1 MFVEQ
6 TNIQTKQ
13 DKAHVRIICSGLE
26 ESVVVRAEL
35 YERVSDLFN
44 IQVIIRTKQ
53 QIDTSKLIT
62 KNACLVLHSP
72 EKSEKYF
79 SGLISSASI
88 ENVPSS
94 DTNDVRANNILCLT
108 IVPTIFKLSLTKK
121 YRIFQELSVTEI
133 IEKILKEN
141 GISNIKKNVTS
152 NGQTKRI
159 FCVQYGESDLHFI
172 SRLMEEEGIFY
183 FFIHEKN
190 KDIFCFSDNSSGGKK
205 IFPKLVVQKHF
216 HKQYTDINAVY
227 NISMKENVCIKSI
240 QAISFNEDK
249 FTTISGT
256 ANDSNPIYKI
266 GKLELYSSPFDNAN
280 LGNSISKNALECEN
294 SMSKFLNC
302 QSTCVNVYTGGIC
315 SIQESAITEQNG
327 DFFIIEIKHLINQI
341 TNDTN
346 LPFYENKMFLI
357 PSSIPF
363 RPKQKHFKNKIYG
376 TQTATVTG
384 ASGEEI
390 FCDEKGRVKVKF
402 HWDTRAEENEKSS
415 CWIRVIQSWAGKNFG
430 GLITPRV
437 GMEVLV
443 NFIDGDP
450 DQPIIVGCVYNG
462 VNTPPSNYPKEKKTA
477 STFYTDS
484 SKGSEGFNEL
494 RFDDAKDEEE
504 IFIHAQKDLN
514 KVIENSVTETLNKG
528 SKTVTL
534 ESQDDKVEHIIL
546 IKNGDYKTTIKEGNM
561 SIILN
566 KGNQEFLLTEGD
578 QIISLTKG
586 NQSITLTEGNQTITL
601 NKGNVKVD
609 VKGDIS
615 ITAENINID
624 ASKNININAKGA
636 INVSTKDSATFK
648 TAQDFVINS
657 SMKANIT
664 AKMDVNIESK
674 MNITEK
680 GLNINRTANIGITD
694 KANAKFAIESTA
706 TLTIKGNAMADINGG
721 GMLKLAGGIVK
732 LN

>member
-1 MFVEQ
+1 MLVEW
-6 TNIQTKQ
+6 TGIQTKQ
-13 DKAHVRIICSGLE
+13 DKAHVKIICSGLE
-26 ESVVVRAEL
+26 ESVVIRAEL

-53 QIDTSKLIT
+53 QIDTSKLVN
-62 KNACLVLHSP
+62 KNTCLVLLSP
-72 EKSEKYF
+72 DKSERYF
-79 SGLISSASI
+79 SGIVSSASI
-88 ENVPSS
+88 ENVPST

-108 IVPTIFKLSLTKK
+108 IVPTIFRLSLTKK
-121 YRIFQELSVTEI
+121 YRIFQELSAVDI

-141 GISNIKKNVTS
+141 SISNIKKNVTS

-183 FFIHEKN
+183 YFIHEKN
-190 KDIFCFSDNSSGGKK
+190 KDIFCFADNSSGGKK
-205 IFPKLVVQKHF
+205 ISPKLVVQKHF
-216 HKQYTDINAVY
+216 HEQYTDMNAVY
-227 NISMKENVCIKSI
+227 NISMRENVGIKSI
-240 QAISFNEDK
+240 QTISFNEDK
-249 FTTISGT
+249 FVTIAGKAS
-256 ANDSNPIYKI
+256 DSNPTYKI
-266 GKLELYSSPFDNAN
+266 GEFELYSPPFENTN
-280 LGNSISKNALECEN
+280 SGNTISKNALESEN
-294 SMSKFLNC
+294 SISKFLNC
-302 QSTCVNVYTGGIC
+302 QSACPNVYTGGIC
-315 SIQESAITEQNG
+315 SIQDSAITVQNG
-327 DFFIIEIKHLINQI
+327 DFFIVEIKHLINQI
-341 TNDTN
+341 TDDTQS
-346 LPFYENKMFLI
+346 PFYENKMFLI

-363 RPKQKHFKNKIYG
+363 RPKPRHLKNKIYG

-390 FCDEKGRVKVKF
+390 FCDDKGRVKVKF

-415 CWIRVIQSWAGKNFG
+415 CWIRVAQSWAGKNFG

-443 NFIDGDP
+443 SFIDADP
-450 DQPIIVGCVYNG
+450 DQPIIVGYVYNG
-462 VNTPPSNYPKEKKTA
+462 VNTPPANYPKEKKTV

-484 SKGSEGFNEL
+484 SKGSKGFNEL
-494 RFDDAKDEEE
+494 RFDDAKDQEE

-534 ESQDDKVEHIIL
+534 ESQDDKVEHVIL
-546 IKNGDYKTTIKEGNM
+546 IKNGDYKTTINEGNM
-561 SIILN
+561 SITLD
-566 KGNQEFLLTEGD
+566 KGTQEITLTEGA
-578 QIISLTKG
+578 QIICLTKG
-586 NQSITLTEGNQTITL
+586 DQSLTLTEGNQTITL

-624 ASKNININAKGA
+624 ASKKINITAKGA
-636 INVSTKDSATFK
+636 INVETKDSATFK
-648 TAQDFVINS
+648 TAKDFVINS
-657 SMKANIT
+657 SMKVSMT
-664 AKMDVNIESK
+664 AKMDINIESK
-674 MNITEK
+674 MNVAEK
-680 GLNINRTANIGITD
+680 GLNINRTANVGITD
-694 KANAKFAIESTA
+694 KANATFTIESTA
-706 TLTIKGNAMADINGG
+706 ALTIKGNAMADINGG